1 MTGSSMKLRIKGN
14 SLRLRV
20 SPSEMTL
27 LLQTGRIEDAI
38 HFGPSEGAKLVY
50 ALEHRPELTAMAV
63 RYESNEITV
72 AVSSQDAQ
80 RWASGQDVGLYSQS
94 MSGHGPVELAVE
106 KDFACLDEENA
117 ENADTFPNPKQ
128 GTVC

>member
-38 HFGPSEGAKLVY
+38 HFGPVGGARLVY
-50 ALEHRPELTAMAV
+50 ALEHRPELPAMRV
-63 RYESNEITV
+63 QYEPNEITV
-72 AVSSQDAQ
+72 AVSSQEAK
-80 RWASGQDVGLYSQS
+80 RWASGRDVGLYGEVGT
-94 MSGHGPVELAVE
+94 GHETLELAVE
-106 KDFACLDEENA
+106 KDFACLDQDNA
-117 ENADTFPNPKQ
+117 ENGETFPNPKQ
-128 GTVC
+128 GKVC

>member
-1 MTGSSMKLRIKGN
+1 MKLRIKGN

-38 HFGPSEGAKLVY
+38 HFGPGEGARLVY
-50 ALEHRPELTAMAV
+50 ALEHRPALTAMDV
-63 RYESNEITV
+63 RYEPNEITV
-72 AVSSQDAQ
+72 VVSSQDAQ
-80 RWASGQDVGLYSQS
+80 NWAAGQDVGLYGASV
-94 MSGHGPVELAVE
+94 SGQEPLELAVE
-106 KDFACLDEENA
+106 KDFACLDKEDA
-117 ENADTFPNPKQ
+117 QNADTFPNPKQ

>member
-1 MTGSSMKLRIKGN
+1 MKLRIKGN

-27 LLQTGRIEDAI
+27 LLQTGRIADAI
-38 HFGPSEGAKLVY
+38 HFGPGEGARLVY
-50 ALEHRPELTAMAV
+50 SLEHRPELTAMAV

-80 RWASGQDVGLYSQS
+80 RWAEGQDVGLYGEIGTGQQLL
-94 MSGHGPVELAVE
+94 ELAVE
-106 KDFACLDEENA
+106 KDFACLDKRDVEND
-117 ENADTFPNPKQ
+117 DTYPNPKQ
-128 GTVC
+128 GIIC

>member
-1 MTGSSMKLRIKGN
+1 MKLRIKGN

-38 HFGPSEGAKLVY
+38 HFGPGEGARLVY
-50 ALEHRPELTAMAV
+50 ALEHRPELPGMAV
-63 RYESNEITV
+63 QYEPNEITV
-72 AVSSQDAQ
+72 AVSSQDAK
-80 RWASGQDVGLYSQS
+80 RWAAGQDVGLYGEISTS
-94 MSGHGPVELAVE
+94 RGAVELAVE
-106 KDFACLDEENA
+106 KDFACLDNDA